1 MIIKLNG
8 KDEKFEKKLTI
19 SELINIKKLD
29 KNGVVVLLNDKVIK
43 RDRFDEFIIK
53 DKDRVEILRFVAG
66 G

>member
-19 SELINIKKLD
+19 SELINVKKLD

-43 RDRFDEFIIK
+43 RDRFDELIIE

>member
-19 SELINIKKLD
+19 SELINVKKLD

-43 RDRFDEFIIK
+43 RDRFDELIIK